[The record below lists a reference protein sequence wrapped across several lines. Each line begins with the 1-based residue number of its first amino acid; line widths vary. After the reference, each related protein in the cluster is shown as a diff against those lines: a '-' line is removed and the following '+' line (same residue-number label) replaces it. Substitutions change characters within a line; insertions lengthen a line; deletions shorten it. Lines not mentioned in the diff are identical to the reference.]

1 MNPAVL
7 IPTADTLTAG
17 WGWFQFLLMLTF
29 PLHLL
34 AMNAMLGTALI
45 AFVAHLLPGQQHRDL
60 AHELAKALPFLV
72 AFTVNLGVAPLL
84 FVNVIYGHL
93 LYSSTVLMGLFWLA
107 VIPIMILAYYMVY
120 IYDFSFKKLGNLAM
134 FLLLAAL
141 VLLMAVGFIFTNNM
155 TMMISPAS
163 WERWFS
169 VSNGSLL
176 NLADP
181 TLLARYLHMITGS
194 LAVGGLCVAL
204 YAQVVLKRQPTV
216 SEAGVRIG
224 MQCFSWLTL
233 LQLVVGTWF
242 LMTLTPEVLKRFM
255 GGDTLATIYFA
266 AGVLLALATLVT
278 GFRRQVLATV
288 WLILPLVYVMSFM
301 RDSVRTGYLAPYF
314 DMTKVPTNVQWS
326 PLIFFLV
333 TLVLGIG
340 VVVWML
346 TKLPALKKPAKT
358 DINGL

>member
-1 MNPAVL
+1 MNPATL

-29 PLHLL
+29 PLHLI
-34 AMNAMLGTALI
+34 AMNAMLGTALT
-45 AFVAHLLPGQQHRDL
+45 AFIAHLFPGRAHHEL
-60 AHELAKALPFLV
+60 SHELAKALPFLV

-107 VIPIMILAYYMVY
+107 VIPIMILAYYMIY
-120 IYDFSFKKLGNLAM
+120 IYDFGFKKLGNLAM

-141 VLLMAVGFIFTNNM
+141 ALLMTVGFIFTNNM
-155 TMMISPAS
+155 TLMISPVS
-163 WERWFS
+163 WSRWFTTP
-169 VSNGSLL
+169 GGTLL

-181 TLLARYLHMITGS
+181 TLVSRYLHMMTGS

-204 YAQVVLKRQPTV
+204 YSSVVLRHDKEV
-216 SEAGVRIG
+216 SNAGVKLG
-224 MQCFSWLTL
+224 MQLFTWLTG
-233 LQLVVGTWF
+233 LQLLVGSWF
-242 LMTLTPEVLKRFM
+242 LLTLSPEVMKRFM
-255 GGDTLATIYFA
+255 GSDMAATGLLA
-266 AGVLLALATLVT
+266 AGILLALISLITGYQRKVVPTLCLT
-278 GFRRQVLATV
+278 
-288 WLILPLVYVMSFM
+288 LPLVYVMSFM

-346 TKLPALKKPAKT
+346 AKLPALKKPVKT
-358 DINGL
+358 DCNGL